1 MMEPDREIA
10 QLREQLA
17 VEQQRTERLE
27 RRVVELIHE
36 RSQLYNELHVH
47 RTRQKASDLTGELL
61 RFGIDIDSED
71 DGGSPDRV

>member
-1 MMEPDREIA
+1 MEPDGEIA

-27 RRVVELIHE
+27 HRVAELIHE

-47 RTRQKASDLTGELL
+47 WARQKASDLTDELL